1 MAQQP
6 QPDPEPLLS
15 LSAQLLGFR
24 DFSGARKYALLAQ
37 NADPSRTEPPQIIA
51 IVDILLAG
59 LPDWASVLQLD
70 DSMAGDRA
78 CMRSQFTKL
87 LALVHPSKNSF
98 PFCQE
103 AFDHVFTAW
112 SAMEEEKGEGGKS
125 KGDSGT
131 FWTVC
136 PYCFYAYEYESAY
149 EDCCLRCQNCRKGFH
164 GLAVG
169 SPPPVAEGNREEYYC
184 GYGCFPLKYYLRE
197 QSGGGEGR
205 GGDGGGGSK
214 GGVKGFRPEENVMEI
229 SDDSSSEENGGE
241 EKESERK
248 KHCGS
253 EGGGGASADNGQGSS
268 DTAVRNGRKKGTYR
282 KSILKRPRKM
292 MGTGQGSKL
301 RLETQ
306 DSDAKLG
313 NTAATTVEGM
323 IFGESV
329 GANETDNGG
338 YSDGDLEFFL
348 GEDEVYVSMK
358 NMG

>member
-112 SAMEEEKGEGGKS
+112 SAMAAEDKGKS
-125 KGDSGT
+125 REEPRGDSCT

-205 GGDGGGGSK
+205 GGN
-214 GGVKGFRPEENVMEI
+214 ENVMEI

-248 KHCGS
+248 K
-253 EGGGGASADNGQGSS
+253 Q
-268 DTAVRNGRKKGTYR
+268 
-282 KSILKRPRKM
+282 PRKM

-301 RLETQ
+301 RVETQ